1 MKSRLPFLAV
11 VLFTAFA
18 AVAAPPPAAKPAA
31 KSAKPAAAGRKV
43 APPARLVPVTS
54 VEGITEY
61 RLPNGLQV
69 LLFPDPTKPTATVN
83 VTYRVGSR
91 NEEYG
96 ETGMAH
102 LLEHLMFKGTP
113 EHKNIYGEMTSHGAR
128 NNASTWFDRTNY
140 FETFDASD
148 ANVKWALELEADR
161 MIHSFISQKDLASE
175 MTVVRNEF
183 ESGENEP
190 ARILEER
197 VLSTAYLWHNY
208 GHSTIG
214 ARSDIENV
222 PIPHLQAFYRMYY
235 QPDNATLLVAGRFD
249 PEKTL
254 AWIQEDFGKIPKPAR
269 VLPTF
274 YTQEPTQ
281 DGERDVDLRRVGDV
295 QELAVAYHVPAGSH
309 PDAAPIDLLV
319 QILADTPAGRLHK
332 SMVETHQASSIGG
345 YLQPLHDPGFVIFDA
360 EVPPEKPLDV
370 ARKTMLATLDGLASA
385 PFTAEELER
394 ARTQLL
400 KDIDLTLNVTS
411 RVGIELSEWIGMG
424 DWRLF
429 FLHRDQVRK
438 ATLADVQRVAAEYLK
453 PSNRTVGA
461 FYPTPKPDRA
471 EIPATPDVEAELAG
485 YKGDQAIAAGE
496 AFDPA
501 PANIEK
507 RLTRK
512 KLGNGAEVALLPK
525 KTRGETV
532 FLSGVLRFGT
542 VESLK
547 GLDTAASFAG
557 SMLLRGSK
565 KHTRQ
570 EIQDAFDKLKARV
583 SIGGGATQATIGIET
598 TRANLPALLKLV
610 VEVLREPAFPEK
622 EFELLREESLADI
635 EQQMSDPQAI
645 AFNNFERHLSDFPKG
660 DVRYVETPQEEKADV
675 QAIKLDDA
683 KKFYDRFYGAS
694 HAQIAIV
701 GDFDPAAVM
710 PVLEEGLGS
719 WTSTEPFERVPHP
732 FQDIAPEDKSFE
744 TPDKANAFFV
754 AGENLRVRDDD
765 PDYPALLL
773 GNYIFGGGFLNSR
786 LATRI
791 RQKEGL
797 SYGVGS
803 SLTASA
809 LDESGS
815 FLEYAIYAPQNAAK
829 LRAAVE
835 EEMQRLMKDGFTAE
849 EVKDARS
856 GYLQARQVS
865 RAQDPELARRLS
877 GYLFL
882 HRTMEYDAKLDAKIA
897 ALTPAEILAALKRH
911 LDPSKITYVRA
922 GDFANASKY
931 EKKPG
936 GPSPP
941 PPSK

>member
-1 MKSRLPFLAV
+1 
-11 VLFTAFA
+11 
-18 AVAAPPPAAKPAA
+18 
-31 KSAKPAAAGRKV
+31 
-43 APPARLVPVTS
+43 
-54 VEGITEY
+54 
-61 RLPNGLQV
+61 
-69 LLFPDPTKPTATVN
+69 
-83 VTYRVGSR
+83 
-91 NEEYG
+91 
-96 ETGMAH
+96 
-102 LLEHLMFKGTP
+102 MFKGTP
-113 EHKNIYGEMTSHGAR
+113 EHASIYGEITSHGAR
-128 NNASTWFDRTNY
+128 SNASTWFDRTNF

-161 MIHSFISQKDLASE
+161 MVHSFISQKDLASE

-183 ESGENEP
+183 ESGENDP

-222 PIPHLQAFYRMYY
+222 PIPHLQAFYRMNY

-249 PEKTL
+249 TEKTL
-254 AWIQEDFGKIPKPAR
+254 GWIRQYFGRIPKPTR

-281 DGERDVDLRRVGDV
+281 DGERDVELRRVGDV

-309 PDAAPIDLLV
+309 PDAGPIDLLV

-345 YLQPLHDPGFVIFDA
+345 YLQPLHDPGFVIFAA
-360 EVPPEKPLDV
+360 EVPPDKPLDA
-370 ARKTMLATLDGLASA
+370 ARKTMLATLDGLAAS
-385 PFTAEELER
+385 PFTNEELER

-400 KDIDLTLNVTS
+400 KDIDLTLNNS
-411 RVGIELSEWIGMG
+411 ARVGVELSEWIGMG

-438 ATLADVQRVAAEYLK
+438 AKLEDVQRVAAEYLK

-461 FYPTPKPDRA
+461 FSPTPKPDRA
-471 EIPATPDVEAELAG
+471 EIPATPDVEAELRG

-496 AFDPA
+496 AFDPS

-512 KLGNGAEVALLPK
+512 KLANGAEVALLPK

-532 FLSGVLRFGT
+532 YVSGILRFGT
-542 VESLK
+542 VETLK
-547 GLDTAASFAG
+547 GLDTAGSFAG
-557 SMLLRGSK
+557 DMLLRGSK

-570 EIQDAFDKLKARV
+570 EIQDLFDKYKARV
-583 SIGGGATQATIGIET
+583 SMSGGPTQANVGIET
-598 TRANLPALLKLV
+598 TRANLPDVLKLV
-610 VEVLREPAFPEK
+610 VEVFREPAFPEK
-622 EFELLREESLADI
+622 EFELLREESLAEI
-635 EQQMSDPQAI
+635 EQQVSDPEAI
-645 AFNNFERHLSDFPKG
+645 ALNNFHRHLNDFPKG
-660 DVRYVETPQEEKADV
+660 DVRYVETPQEEKADS
-675 QAIKLDDA
+675 QAIKVEDA
-683 KKFYDRFYGAS
+683 KKFYERFYGAS
-694 HAQIAIV
+694 HAQIAVV
-701 GDFDPAAVM
+701 GDFDPEAVM
-710 PVLEEGLGS
+710 PVLEEGFGS
-719 WTSTEPFERVPHP
+719 WSSAETFERVPHP
-732 FQDIAPEDKSFE
+732 FQDIAAEDKSFE
-744 TPDKANAFFV
+744 TPDKANAFFL
-754 AGENLRVRDDD
+754 AGENLKVRDDD
-765 PDYPALLL
+765 ADYPALLL
-773 GNYIFGGGFLNSR
+773 GNYVFGGGFLNSR

-803 SLTASA
+803 QLTASA

-815 FLEYAIYAPQNAAK
+815 FLEYAIYAPQNASK

-835 EEMQRLMKDGFTAE
+835 EEMQKVLQEGFTE
-849 EVKDARS
+849 QEVKDARS

-882 HRTMEYDAKLDAKIA
+882 HRTMEYDAKLDARIA
-897 ALTPAEILAALKRH
+897 ALTPADILAALKRH
-911 LDPSKITYVRA
+911 LDPSKMTYVRA

-931 EKKPG
+931 EKKGPAA
-936 GPSPP
+936 PSPP
-941 PPSK
+941 PSN